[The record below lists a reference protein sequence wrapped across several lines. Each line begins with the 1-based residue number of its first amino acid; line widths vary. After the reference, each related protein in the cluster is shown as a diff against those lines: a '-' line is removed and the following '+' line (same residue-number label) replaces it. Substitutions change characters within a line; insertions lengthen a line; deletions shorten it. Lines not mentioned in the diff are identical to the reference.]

1 MAQKKRTQKEDKD
14 LITRLADAG
23 EDAIQRLGELPGGKA
38 MVGTANA
45 FKERLDDVAVRI
57 RSIDP
62 LEKRVAQL
70 EKRLDSL
77 EVKGKP
83 PARRTTAGRTK
94 AGSTRPRTAPRAA
107 ESAAPAEAP
116 EEAQVQ
122 SQGQH
127 GQATSPP
134 PR

>member
-1 MAQKKRTQKEDKD
+1 MAQEKQAKTQDKD

-77 EVKGKP
+77 EVKDKR
-83 PARRTTAGRTK
+83 PARGTTAAPTK
-94 AGSTRPRTAPRAA
+94 ARSVRPRTPPHEV
-107 ESAAPAEAP
+107 ESAAPSVAP
-116 EEAQVQ
+116 ESAQAQ
-122 SQGQH
+122 PQDQQGQ
-127 GQATSPP
+127 GASPP
-134 PR
+134 